1 MSEDTEKDYL
11 IPFLRTT
18 TRNGATRVNYAYV
31 IGALCDWLEMDFID
45 MGYDE
50 ACAYS
55 NMLRMRVLNGE
66 IGEATAQ
73 GRIAVCNRFGEFIKA
88 QQDIGDGDKKDKYD
102 NPFSRTERFTT
113 SNITNS
119 YRLPDIETLDK
130 ILSAASDKEDMF
142 FIITLSLR
150 CCLSLSQILALTKG
164 SFKEDGGKDNRRLN
178 ILIPT
183 HNPLDP
189 YRIIPL
195 SDDVAKIAKDY
206 LSGVT
211 HDDGMGHIFLTSKL
225 YDGKPHVISERW
237 IQMRFKELIKKAGI
251 EREITLQDIKNKGLI
266 LLIQGA
272 GEEKAM
278 EYTDLTADNIGRYSA
293 VAHSLSD
300 TPTSDL
306 VCIRIVQPF
315 SSEV

>member
-1 MSEDTEKDYL
+1 
-11 IPFLRTT
+11 
-18 TRNGATRVNYAYV
+18 
-31 IGALCDWLEMDFID
+31 

-55 NMLRMRVLNGE
+55 DMLRMRVLNGE

-73 GRIAVCNRFGEFIKA
+73 GRIAVCNRFGEYIKA
-88 QQDIGDGDKKDKYD
+88 EQDLKGDAEKYD
-102 NPFSRTERFTT
+102 NPFSKTERFTT
-113 SNITNS
+113 SNVTNS
-119 YRLPDIETLDK
+119 YRLPDIDTLDK
-130 ILSAASDKEDMF
+130 ILSASAGKKDMF

-164 SFKEDGGKDNRRLN
+164 SFKEDGGKDDKRLN

-189 YRIIPL
+189 YRIMPL
-195 SDDVAKIAKDY
+195 SDDVARIARDY

-211 HDDGMGHIFLTSKL
+211 HDDGMGHIFLTNKL
-225 YDGKPHVISERW
+225 YNGKPHVMSERW
-237 IQMRFKELIKKAGI
+237 VQMRFKELVKNAGI

-278 EYTDLTADNIGRYSA
+278 EYTDLTADNMERYSA

-300 TPTSDL
+300 APASDL
-306 VCIRIVQPF
+306 VCIRVIQPV
-315 SSEV
+315 SEKG